1 MSVGTTHAQ
10 RVIEATMI
18 AGNVDAIVRVLQERD
33 DVIAELRRRLDV
45 EAGQVGPALKVG
57 DAVTFDNVD
66 RVPVG
71 AVVEW
76 NAYGVR
82 GSATRKGPDAWL
94 VGSVGTWTWDDD
106 KVIRGPVP
114 YIVAMAGAS

>member
-33 DVIAELRRRLDV
+33 DVIAELRRLEV
-45 EAGQVGPALKVG
+45 ETARVGPALKVG

-66 RVPVG
+66 RVPAG
-71 AVVEW
+71 TVVEW
-76 NAYGVR
+76 TGP
-82 GSATRKGPDAWL
+82 GIKGMATRKGRNAWL
-94 VGSVGTWTWDDD
+94 VGPWVWDDE
-106 KVIRGPVP
+106 KAIRGPVP
-114 YIVAMAGAS
+114 YIVALGGDS